1 MSFPIQYDWIAYK
14 HIMGIDTTPFPKRK
28 KRKVLISRLTFRLKA
43 HLNIKSRKIWFKFCK
58 ISIISFS
65 LCYLYLII
73 LLVMSFLSFLL
84 VYCFDTN

>member
-1 MSFPIQYDWIAYK
+1 MSFSIQYDWIAYK
-14 HIMGIDTTPFPKRK
+14 HVMGIDATPFPKRK
-28 KRKVLISRLTFRLKA
+28 KGRCLISRLTFRLKD

-65 LCYLYLII
+65 LCYLDLII